1 MTQGDSRRDFVH
13 SLEFSQQSNYED
25 DNATEHEMPCVVTL
39 QEIDKSSSVDSV
51 SNPYQLENGY
61 SRATSQESANLYS
74 ASSQN
79 VGDLMELDHE
89 TANQYQMIV
98 IPEDQHDPPALGRSL
113 AIPTSSAKL
122 SVPPKRKS
130 PVIHHPKDCPDSS
143 AWTGARDSQTSN
155 TNGSRTLAI
164 SADEAS
170 QAIASELS
178 KAHYRN
184 KEEMELVIR
193 TSVLSLLSDSRNRK
207 LSPQDSPCRE
217 LKDSEKGLECQYC
230 HKQKKTQCDLT

>member
-1 MTQGDSRRDFVH
+1 MTQGDSRRGFVH
-13 SLEFSQQSNYED
+13 SLEFSQQSIYED
-25 DNATEHEMPCVVTL
+25 DNATEHGMPCVVAL
-39 QEIDKSSSVDSV
+39 QEIDKSSSVVSV
-51 SNPYQLENGY
+51 SNPYPLENGY

-74 ASSQN
+74 ASSQD

-98 IPEDQHDPPALGRSL
+98 IPEDQHDPPALGRNL
-113 AIPTSSAKL
+113 ANPTTSAEL
-122 SVPPKRKS
+122 PVPPKRKS
-130 PVIHHPKDCPDSS
+130 PVIHHPKNCPDSS
-143 AWTGARDSQTSN
+143 ARTDARDSQTSN

-178 KAHYRN
+178 KSRYQN
-184 KEEMELVIR
+184 QEEMELVIR
-193 TSVLSLLSDSRNRK
+193 ASVLSLMSDSRNRK
-207 LSPQDSPCRE
+207 LNPQNPPCTKP
-217 LKDSEKGLECQYC
+217 KDSENGLKCQYC

>member
-13 SLEFSQQSNYED
+13 SLEFGQQSIYED
-25 DNATEHEMPCVVTL
+25 DNATEHEMPYVVTL

-51 SNPYQLENGY
+51 SNPYQLENEF

-74 ASSQN
+74 ASSQD

-89 TANQYQMIV
+89 SANQYQMIV
-98 IPEDQHDPPALGRSL
+98 TPEDQHDPPAPGRCL
-113 AIPTSSAKL
+113 AMPKSSPAKL
-122 SVPPKRKS
+122 TVPPKRKS
-130 PVIHHPKDCPDSS
+130 PVIHHPKDCSDSS
-143 AWTGARDSQTSN
+143 AWTDARDSTSN

-193 TSVLSLLSDSRNRK
+193 TSFLSLLSDSKNRK
-207 LSPQDSPCRE
+207 PSPQDSPCRE
-217 LKDSEKGLECQYC
+217 LKDSEKGLKCQYC